1 MFNMYEIINHC
12 IFSEID
18 PFFYLFSHSYIR
30 YTYIY
35 RYLYIILLCI
45 VYMNIRSQTKLLQ
58 SATHCYFIRNEM
70 IIILQ
75 QKRNRFYLF
84 CPSVDSDLTHNH
96 CTVKPGCLYAYVIK
110 RNMNQGVCSYLI
122 IYLCVLFK
130 ITCA

>member
-1 MFNMYEIINHC
+1 MYEIINHC

-45 VYMNIRSQTKLLQ
+45 VYIRSQTKLLQ
-58 SATHCYFIRNEM
+58 SATHCCFIRNEM
-70 IIILQ
+70 IVILQ